1 MLLEAGYWPT
11 TYWAKD
17 YWVTDYWPEMG
28 GAAPAY
34 YGVLKAYHPSYGWL
48 PVYIGT

>member
-17 YWVTDYWPEMG
+17 YWVTDYWPEV